1 MQAARAACV
10 AKLIRGGTPTK
21 MASPLEIALLALLG
35 LLWGMPYALTKIA
48 LATIPPVTLVAA
60 RVALA
65 AAVLWIIV
73 LFMGCKIPSRRDFVG
88 GLFVQGCVGCAIPYG
103 LIAIAQQSVDSALA
117 AILNSPT
124 PIFVFLISLAWTRH
138 EPLTAGRIFGVTM
151 GLGGVV
157 LIAGAS
163 ALLGLGEAA
172 AGQTAIIVATISSAV
187 GAIYSRRF
195 DAVAPQVTAAG
206 ALTCAALVLGPLC
219 VFVEAP
225 LQSTPSAAA
234 IAALLVNAVLATAL
248 GFVVYFRLVRTIG
261 SMGAASVSYLKPA
274 AGVLIG
280 CTLLGE
286 TLTWTQGL
294 GLVAILTGVTAI
306 NPKGL
311 HGWLRPGQLQPTSTG
326 VAEKSAQKATQV

>member
-1 MQAARAACV
+1 MPPV
-10 AKLIRGGTPTK
+10 HPK
-21 MASPLEIALLALLG
+21 MANPLEIALLALLG

-48 LATIPPVTLVAA
+48 LTTIPPITLVAA

-65 AAVLWIIV
+65 AVVLWIIV
-73 LFMGCKIPSRRDFVG
+73 LFMRCKIPARRDVVG
-88 GLFVQGCVGCAIPYG
+88 GLFVQGCLGCAIPYG

-138 EPLTAGRIFGVTM
+138 EPLTAGRIFGVTT

-157 LIAGAS
+157 LIAGAN

-195 DAVAPQVTAAG
+195 AAVAPQVTAAG
-206 ALTCAALVLGPLC
+206 ALTCAAVVLGPLC
-219 VFVEAP
+219 FLVEAP
-225 LQSTPSAAA
+225 LQSAPSAAA
-234 IAALLVNAVLATAL
+234 IAALLANA
-248 GFVVYFRLVRTIG
+248 
-261 SMGAASVSYLKPA
+261 S
-274 AGVLIG
+274 GVLIG

-286 TLTWTQGL
+286 TLTWTAAL
-294 GLVAILTGVTAI
+294 GLIAILTGVAAI
-306 NPKGL
+306 NPNSG
-311 HGWLRPGQLQPTSTG
+311 RMQRTSTG
-326 VAEKSAQKATQV
+326 VAEKSAQEATHV

>member
-1 MQAARAACV
+1 MPPV
-10 AKLIRGGTPTK
+10 HTK

-73 LFMGCKIPSRRDFVG
+73 LFMGCKIP
-88 GLFVQGCVGCAIPYG
+88 
-103 LIAIAQQSVDSALA
+103 
-117 AILNSPT
+117 
-124 PIFVFLISLAWTRH
+124 
-138 EPLTAGRIFGVTM
+138 AGRIFGVTT

-163 ALLGLGEAA
+163 AFLGLGEAA
-172 AGQTAIIVATISSAV
+172 AGQTAVIVATISSAV

-206 ALTCAALVLGPLC
+206 ALTCAAVVLGPLC
-219 VFVEAP
+219 VFVETP
-225 LQSTPSAAA
+225 LKSAPSAAA

-248 GFVVYFRLVRTIG
+248 GFVVYFRLIRTIG

-286 TLTWTQGL
+286 TLTWTAGL
-294 GLVAILTGVTAI
+294 GLIAILTGVAAI
-306 NPKGL
+306 NPNSG
-311 HGWLRPGQLQPTSTG
+311 RMQPTSTG
-326 VAEKSAQKATQV
+326 VAQKSAEEATR

>member
-1 MQAARAACV
+1 
-10 AKLIRGGTPTK
+10 

-73 LFMGCKIPSRRDFVG
+73 LFIGCKIPARRNFVG
-88 GLFVQGCVGCAIPYG
+88 GLFVQGCLGCAIPYG
-103 LIAIAQQSVDSALA
+103 LIAIAQQTVDSALA

-138 EPLTAGRIFGVTM
+138 EPLTAGRIFGVTT
-151 GLGGVV
+151 GLAGVV

-163 ALLGLGEAA
+163 ALLGLGKAA

-187 GAIYSRRF
+187 GAIYGRRF

-206 ALTCAALVLGPLC
+206 ALTCAAVVLGPLC

-225 LQSTPSAAA
+225 LQSAPSAAA
-234 IAALLVNAVLATAL
+234 IAALLVNAVMATAL
-248 GFVVYFRLVRTIG
+248 GFVVYFRLLRTIG
-261 SMGAASVSYLKPA
+261 SMGTASVSYLKPA

-280 CTLLGE
+280 CTFLGE
-286 TLTWTQGL
+286 TLTWTEGL
-294 GLVAILTGVTAI
+294 GLIAILTGVAAI
-306 NPKGL
+306 NPQGL
-311 HGWLRPGQLQPTSTG
+311 HGWLRPRQLQPTSTG
-326 VAEKSAQKATQV
+326 VAEKSAQEATHV